1 MSNLTEFPDL
11 GAVREQAALWIARI
25 DRELTDS
32 EQAEFRQWVRRPAE
46 RRAFQELGGVWEGMD
61 VLSVLAEVFPRP
73 APQVQ
78 PVRRA
83 FPWALGGVAAS
94 VLMAATL
101 LMLPDRTTKLPQVDA
116 AASAPRVEAFA
127 TAIGENRSIT
137 LRDGSLLTLNTNS
150 LVEVTISNQV
160 RQLHLRRGEAHFEV
174 AHDTTRPFTVSTGAH
189 AVVAVGTAFNI
200 RLKAAGAVDVLV
212 TSGKVRF
219 TGSGQPTPSEPLVA
233 AGQLLE
239 LKSAGTQRVR
249 PLDAAAVESRLA
261 WRRGVLIFEGE
272 TLASALDEVSR
283 YMSTRIELADP
294 ALGARRI
301 AGYFPTSDLNALFG
315 SLRNYYGIVV
325 TETATGFRLSEAGP
339 GPTPD

>member
-1 MSNLTEFPDL
+1 
-11 GAVREQAALWIARI
+11 
-25 DRELTDS
+25 
-32 EQAEFRQWVRRPAE
+32 
-46 RRAFQELGGVWEGMD
+46 MD
-61 VLSVLAEVFPRP
+61 VLSVLADVFPQPPPRTL
-73 APQVQ
+73 

-83 FPWALGGVAAS
+83 FPWALAGVAAS

-101 LMLPDRTTKLPQVDA
+101 LLLPDHAMRLPQVESMSTA
-116 AASAPRVEAFA
+116 ARVEAFA

-150 LVEVTISNQV
+150 LVEVTISDQV

-174 AHDTTRPFTVSTGAH
+174 AHDTARPFTVSTDAH

-200 RLKAAGAVDVLV
+200 RLKPAGAMEVLV
-212 TSGKVRF
+212 TSGKVRVM
-219 TGSGQPTPSEPLVA
+219 GNGQSAPAEPLVA

-239 LKSAGTQRVR
+239 LNSDGTQRVR
-249 PLDAAAVESRLA
+249 QLDAATVESRLA

-272 TLASALDEVSR
+272 TLASALDELSR

-315 SLRNYYGIVV
+315 SLRNYYGIVA
-325 TETATGFRLSEAGP
+325 TETATGFRLSEP
-339 GPTPD
+339 GTSATPD